1 MVGANL
7 ASKMLVDYK
16 RLTAFN
22 LVSYMPR
29 KPTGRTT
36 THIRV
41 PIEYKEDIQEAFEQ
55 IKQTL
60 LPPLPLHVIKAIV
73 RGSLRR
79 DLKLTE
85 AGKQRLVLAL
95 LPWKQKAVKRLGRL
109 GARTQVQQFYGDDL
123 AALLFPAPPV
133 PGRWWQVLGVQV
145 DSPASTVKA
154 AYKKL
159 AQEWHPDYNS
169 DCTSEATEI
178 MQTVNRAW
186 SEFKAQSKSV

>member
-1 MVGANL
+1 
-7 ASKMLVDYK
+7 
-16 RLTAFN
+16 
-22 LVSYMPR
+22 MPR

-60 LPPLPLHVIKAIV
+60 LPPLPLHVTKAIV

-85 AGKQRLVLAL
+85 AGKQRLASAL
-95 LPWKQKAVKRLGRL
+95 LPWKQKSIKRLGRL
-109 GARTQVQQFYGDDL
+109 GARTQVQKFYGDDL
-123 AALLFPAPPV
+123 ASLLFPAPPV
-133 PGRWWQVLGVQV
+133 PGPWWQVLGVQAN
-145 DSPASTVKA
+145 SSAITVKA
-154 AYKKL
+154 AYKQL

-169 DCTSEATEI
+169 DCMLEATEI

-186 SEFKAQSKSV
+186 SEFKAQAKFMF